1 MMPFP
6 GGIEDTSNA
15 ALVLSVAAALLTLY
29 LANLPPSLVRSV
41 VKTLAVA
48 LLAVLA
54 FVQKGPLLLVG
65 ALALSAAGDAF
76 LSRQGD
82 RRAFPSGLASF
93 LAAHVLYILLFASSG
108 GGFETL
114 LSPRAGLAVAMLVAV
129 LFIVRPLLPS
139 VDADLKVPVSVYV
152 AAISAMGLAALTL
165 DNWAIIAGAILF
177 MISDTI
183 LAWEKFLLPAG
194 APASA
199 PMRHA
204 VWVTYYAAQLLITLG
219 FLLS

>member
-82 RRAFPSGLASF
+82 RAFPSGLASF